1 MSRLRTIG
9 WWFLSVLAGAIVCL
23 GILAG
28 FSFGLILLAA
38 AGWIAVVV
46 AVFAPSSTKFGMGI
60 GVAAVFVVVAAM
72 HVGET
77 QQCAGE
83 RTFQQGNTTI
93 TEVTATDT
101 TQQCDSGPGPLP

>member
-1 MSRLRTIG
+1 MSALRTAT

-46 AVFAPSSTKFGMGI
+46 ALFAPAPTKLGMGI
-60 GVAAVFVVVAAM
+60 GVAAVCSA
-72 HVGET
+72 
-77 QQCAGE
+77 
-83 RTFQQGNTTI
+83 
-93 TEVTATDT
+93 D
-101 TQQCDSGPGPLP
+101 